1 MSEDVK
7 PTVVEKKKRQ
17 RRSME
22 MIAQLVWEAER
33 SGNIAEICRRENIA
47 PAQMYRWRSR
57 LKEAGVEALKST
69 KRGPKGKD
77 SEKEELRR
85 EVSRLKSALCEST
98 IELHLLKKSV
108 SSGYS
113 ET

>member
-1 MSEDVK
+1 MNQEIQ

-33 SGNIAEICRRENIA
+33 GGNVAEVCRRENIA
-47 PAQMYRWRSR
+47 PAQMYRWRTR

-77 SEKEELRR
+77 PEKEELRQ
-85 EVSRLKSALCEST
+85 EVARLKSALCEST

-113 ET
+113 GT